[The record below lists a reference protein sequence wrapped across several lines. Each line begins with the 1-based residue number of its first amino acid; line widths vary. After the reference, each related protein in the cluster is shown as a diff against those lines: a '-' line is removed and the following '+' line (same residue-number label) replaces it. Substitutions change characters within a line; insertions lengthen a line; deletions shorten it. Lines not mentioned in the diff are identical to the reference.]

1 MKKISIKKFIIFLVI
16 GIAIGYEITIAIDKY
31 KEYKR
36 QQEYNREKDISGII
50 TDASMNNLT
59 IDYQGNIYTF
69 STMDVDM
76 SNVTEVILGDTVKIT
91 YTGLIN
97 KTEDFQTDVQVKKSR
112 CYCSITLYLSRLCQR
127 RWNILWVL

>member
-31 KEYKR
+31 KEYKKW
-36 QQEYNREKDISGII
+36 QEYNSEKDISGII

-76 SNVTEVILGDTVKIT
+76 SNVTEVVLGDTAKIT

-112 CYCSITLYLSRLCQR
+112 CY
-127 RWNILWVL
+127 